1 MKIGNVV
8 KIKIG
13 VVFGYWYNLKY
24 CYMDIIIML
33 IILNIKSWFM
43 IWFKK
48 NLYVLWDIWV
58 LLIIFY
64 IIIGLYFIKLLINY
78 VCKFL

>member
-13 VVFGYWYNLKY
+13 VIFGYWYNLKY

-33 IILNIKSWFM
+33 IILKIKSWFM

-48 NLYVLWDIWV
+48 KFVCFMRYLSFVDN
-58 LLIIFY
+58 IFY
-64 IIIGLYFIKLLINY
+64 NNWVIFYKIVN
-78 VCKFL
+78 

>member
-13 VVFGYWYNLKY
+13 VIFGYWYNLKY

-33 IILNIKSWFM
+33 IILKIKSWFM

-48 NLYVLWDIWV
+48 NFVCFMRYLSFVDNILYNNWV
-58 LLIIFY
+58 IFY
-64 IIIGLYFIKLLINY
+64 KIVN
-78 VCKFL
+78 

>member
-8 KIKIG
+8 KIKIR
-13 VVFGYWYNLKY
+13 VVFSYWYNLKY

-33 IILNIKSWFM
+33 IILKIKSWFM

-48 NLYVLWDIWV
+48 ILYVLWDIWV

-64 IIIGLYFIKLLINY
+64 IIIGLYFIKLLINN
-78 VCKFL
+78 VCKVL

>member
-8 KIKIG
+8 KIKIR

-24 CYMDIIIML
+24 GYMDIIIML
-33 IILNIKSWFM
+33 IILKIKNWFM

-48 NLYVLWDIWV
+48 KICMFYE
-58 LLIIFY
+58 IFE
-64 IIIGLYFIKLLINY
+64 F
-78 VCKFL
+78 CW